1 MQARIWF
8 GQAGGATCLL
18 RERTSGPAENGGAH
32 VDASQRSQAACAII
46 TVLHPYAK
54 HPCGLLGRGVV
65 SRGYSQAGD
74 SGRSLHVHL
83 ACHSFTQ
90 LLCCAVS

>member
-32 VDASQRSQAACAII
+32 GMHRSGHKLAACAI

-54 HPCGLLGRGVV
+54 HPCGLLWLGG
-65 SRGYSQAGD
+65 GFLGAQP
-74 SGRSLHVHL
+74 SG
-83 ACHSFTQ
+83 
-90 LLCCAVS
+90 